1 MQLVQVWS
9 MHPSLEVTNIFLR
22 VQNDSHLLGVTGAKA
37 GTLSFL
43 VGGTEEAF
51 KQAYPILS
59 HMGQRLIHCGPSGAG
74 LGAKICN
81 NVRSVLLFLHEPSH
95 MMFYS

>member
-1 MQLVQVWS
+1 MQLVHVWS
-9 MHPSLEVTNIFLR
+9 MHPFLEVMILSLP
-22 VQNDSHLLGVTGAKA
+22 VQNNSHLLGVIGAKA

-43 VGGTEEAF
+43 VGGTEEDF

-59 HMGQRLIHCGPSGAG
+59 HMGQRLIYCGPSGTG

-81 NVRSVLLFLHEPSH
+81 NV
-95 MMFYS
+95 